1 MKIISLFDSQKLEL
15 QDQTIGFLC
24 QPPFYFPELLFIT
37 EGKYWNQLKKFRK
50 FRDVLSSGSHETG
63 STAKKV
69 TASDSTKLG
78 PHIHIFLS
86 QGSRVSV
93 EMGTKCQ
100 KVCVCDAFLLASIS
114 PYISKM
120 HGHFWLK
127 FDRLLSVYGVLML
140 LNFCGD
146 WGRGLGAR
154 TKVLEFQIEE
164 NFWEAK
170 F

>member
-69 TASDSTKLG
+69 TASDSTKPGLKKFF
-78 PHIHIFLS
+78 PQNHPRPQKIQKKRLS
-86 QGSRVSV
+86 
-93 EMGTKCQ
+93 T
-100 KVCVCDAFLLASIS
+100 
-114 PYISKM
+114 
-120 HGHFWLK
+120 HF
-127 FDRLLSVYGVLML
+127 FA
-140 LNFCGD
+140 NFS
-146 WGRGLGAR
+146 LVMI
-154 TKVLEFQIEE
+154 T
-164 NFWEAK
+164 
-170 F
+170 